1 SDLFKPKPETVALSA
16 TEKYEMKKWGI
27 DVDAILW
34 PDGTSPPAWLKAV
47 GNTTNKWANREMAI
61 TAAREEQEYVEKV
74 THRNKKSLIA
84 RPAPD
89 YPSSSTTAPPPLPPW
104 VKELPP
110 VRDGRRQF
118 ATGVIIPS
126 LDQHAYPPGGV
137 AEVKRARRREKEAFL
152 KTVFV
157 TTARYERE
165 SGNRK
170 KQGGYGGG
178 ACAGGAMRA
187 AAVDGTDCGGAAGGA
202 AADLPVPSGEGAV
215 ASDVY
220 ATDARNSPL
229 AKPMSATKK
238 TEEEE
243 ALLAGSPG
251 DNARRISSGTG
262 RVPVAE
268 GPGRTRPQEEHT
280 TGGASGKR
288 GRDGGR
294 EESPSRNSETPTTS
308 GLAAATGSENAR
320 SPTGVQRRGRLGGAL
335 GEQGGSGGGAAAAEP
350 EERESRVATPAPVV
364 TSSVRVLDMGVMRSS

>member
-1 SDLFKPKPETVALSA
+1 
-16 TEKYEMKKWGI
+16 M
-27 DVDAILW
+27 
-34 PDGTSPPAWLKAV
+34 
-47 GNTTNKWANREMAI
+47 
-61 TAAREEQEYVEKV
+61 
-74 THRNKKSLIA
+74 
-84 RPAPD
+84 
-89 YPSSSTTAPPPLPPW
+89 
-104 VKELPP
+104 
-110 VRDGRRQF
+110 RDGRRQF

-152 KTVFV
+152 KSVFV
-157 TTARYERE
+157 TTARYVTNANANPVAPRRAADAGGDANAGAAVCYTAGGGAYDAGGPAEERPQPMCAPPGEQEAGEGLGHRSGGPGGGVVGKHKQATRGGLPRGTGFTGDGRAVAGRRQERE

-170 KQGGYGGG
+170 KQSGYGGG

-202 AADLPVPSGEGAV
+202 AADLPVPSDEGEV

-243 ALLAGSPG
+243 ALLAGGPG

-268 GPGRTRPQEEHT
+268 GPGRARPQEEHAT
-280 TGGASGKR
+280 RGASGKR